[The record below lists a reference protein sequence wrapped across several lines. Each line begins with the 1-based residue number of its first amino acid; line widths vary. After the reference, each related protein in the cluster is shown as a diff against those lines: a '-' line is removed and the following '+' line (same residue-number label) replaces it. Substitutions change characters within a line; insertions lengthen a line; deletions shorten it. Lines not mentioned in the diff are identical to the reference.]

1 MSDERLPED
10 SLREEVDKRKLE
22 AELSDEMRSEIDSIA
37 ERARNARS
45 RHESTRTKQSKSA
58 FGDRKSSRSLGVGL
72 TIAYVIVLMPVGG
85 YFIGRLIDNQTGG
98 NAWSSWLTIICA
110 TLGVAFAIAILSK
123 HQNKL

>member
-10 SLREEVDKRKLE
+10 SLREEVDKRKLD
-22 AELSDEMRSEIDSIA
+22 AELSDEMLSEIDSIA
-37 ERARNARS
+37 ERAKNARS
-45 RHESTRTKQSKSA
+45 RHDSIQTKQSKGA